1 MVIKNNEGR
10 QKMKIGQVRG
20 IIGLLLE
27 LRDYEFGSRYW
38 STCLSKKVWFIFF
51 VFKENPKKTAKFFR
65 IREFF
70 VI

>member
-1 MVIKNNEGR
+1 
-10 QKMKIGQVRG
+10 MKIGQVRG

-51 VFKENPKKTAKFFR
+51 VFKENPKKTAKFFGT
-65 IREFF
+65 REFF